1 MAVRRWAVEVSDPD
15 RLQLQAWLRTQSIAQ
30 ALATRARIV
39 LGSAAGE
46 SIRELAERLG
56 VTQRTVCLWR
66 GRYASQGLEGLRNR
80 SRAGRP
86 RRITSAKEQAVISAT
101 LRKPKA
107 ATHWSARRL
116 AKQVGLSHASVHRI
130 WRKYGLQP
138 HRVESFK
145 YSADPD
151 FDRKLA
157 DIVGLYLDPPERALV
172 LCTDEKS
179 QIQALN
185 RTQRPLPM
193 WPGLPARRTHDY
205 TRHGTTSLFAALEVV
220 SGKVHGRC
228 FRRHRH
234 VEFIAFLNSLAR
246 RYPGREIHLIC
257 DNYGTHKPPAVK
269 QWLAAHPRFHLH
281 FTPTGASWLNLVE
294 RWFALITEQAI
305 RRGSFDSVRR
315 LAQAIARWLE
325 KWNQNAR
332 PFRWTKSAADI
343 KRSISNAALIY
354 DTGH

>member
-1 MAVRRWAVEVSDPD
+1 MSVQNGAMEVSGAD
-15 RLQLQAWLRTQSIAQ
+15 RKRLEAWLRSHSTPH

-46 SIRELAERLG
+46 SIRALAVRLG

-66 GRYASQGLEGLRNR
+66 RRYREGGLAGLRTLPR
-80 SRAGRP
+80 SGRP
-86 RRITSAKEQAVISAT
+86 RRITAEKEQAVLSAT

-107 ATHWSARRL
+107 ATHWSTRRL
-116 AKQVGLSHASVHRI
+116 AKEVGLSRASVHRI

-138 HRVESFK
+138 HRIETFK
-145 YSADPD
+145 FSTDPE
-151 FDRKLA
+151 FDHKLV

-172 LCTDEKS
+172 LCVDEKS

-185 RTQRPLPM
+185 RTQPLLPM

-205 TRHGTTSLFAALEVV
+205 TRHGTTSLFAALEVA
-220 SGKVHGRC
+220 SGKVHARC
-228 FRRHRH
+228 YRRHRH
-234 VEFIAFLNSLAR
+234 IEFIAFLKSLAR
-246 RYPGREIHLIC
+246 RYPRRELHLIC
-257 DNYGTHKPPAVK
+257 DNYGTHKHPAVK
-269 QWLAAHPRFHLH
+269 QWLATHPRIHLH

-315 LAQAIARWLE
+315 LEEAINRWLAD
-325 KWNQNAR
+325 WNDNAQ
-332 PFRWTKSAADI
+332 PLRWTKSAAQI
-343 KRSISNAALIY
+343 KRSIRNTALIY
-354 DTGH
+354 ETGH